1 MAFLDGSVVNV
12 ALPAIGREV
21 GGGFSVL
28 QWVLDGYL
36 LSLSALLL
44 LGGALGDRYGRRRVF
59 GIGLVVFTVASL
71 GCGLVPTGGV
81 LILARLGQVRPR
93 DARLSGIMRPRRH
106 RRLLHDQAANTSS
119 TTHAARTHPA
129 MPATLHPQT
138 PPSGPQLAS

>member
-1 MAFLDGSVVNV
+1 MLSSPGGRWLVVVAALGSGMAFLDGSVVNV

-59 GIGLVVFTVASL
+59 GIGLVMFTVASL
-71 GCGLVPTGGV
+71 GCGLAPRSR
-81 LILARLGQVRPR
+81 AR
-93 DARLSGIMRPRRH
+93 
-106 RRLLHDQAANTSS
+106 
-119 TTHAARTHPA
+119 
-129 MPATLHPQT
+129 
-138 PPSGPQLAS
+138 